1 MSYFYDMIDWV
12 GGYPFEVSKPEQ
24 VTKFLKVNNFI
35 IKKIKKN
42 TGYGNNIFLAKKIR
56 KVTLK
61 LKKSRFK
68 WKINILTE

>member
-42 TGYGNNIFLAKKIR
+42 TGYGNNIFLAKKI
-56 KVTLK
+56 
-61 LKKSRFK
+61 
-68 WKINILTE
+68 